1 MSLQT
6 IVNGLLLGGLYAAV
20 GVGFSLVWGVMNVI
34 NLAHGAMIMLG
45 AYTTYWVS
53 RLYGIDPFLTVP
65 LSMTFMF
72 ILGYLLQEHIIN
84 FVVKSGVF
92 MTLIL
97 THGMNIF
104 LVNVA
109 YILWKGDY
117 RSISPAYAGQG
128 LEVGGVIVPYVRLII
143 VVVALLL
150 AFLLHLFLTY
160 TKTGNAIRATAL
172 NKEAAQ
178 LVGINIGQIY
188 AITFAIG
195 SAMAGA
201 AGSLMSSIL
210 VVTPVIGN
218 PFIGKAFAIACLG
231 GLGTM
236 LGAIV
241 GGLVLGLAETVGA
254 ALIGPSFQH
263 AISFIALVLI
273 LIVRPEGIMGK
284 KFFAEVK

>member
-65 LSMTFMF
+65 LSMTLMF

-128 LEVGGVIVPYVRLII
+128 LEVGGVIIPYVRLII

-201 AGSLMSSIL
+201 AGSLMSSVL

-273 LIVRPEGIMGK
+273 LIIRPEGIMGK